1 MNMRQCVSLILGFT
15 PIGSTLSSNL
25 KAQANIGDKESA
37 RIFVQKFYDWYIV
50 LWSECDKRP
59 TSHVA
64 VLDIAIKQRPEYFG
78 LALKKAIAADDSAQN
93 KTEDDIVGLDS
104 DPFIG
109 QELWGNFEAGDV
121 KITGGKF
128 LVDIRNIE
136 KGRPSKEIRDAELRE
151 VVELARRNGNWIIVN
166 ISYPSTRG
174 SKDILQTLK
183 DLKKDRGDP

>member
-1 MNMRQCVSLILGFT
+1 MTRRVSSI
-15 PIGSTLSSNL
+15 IGLAFFSLTLSPNM
-25 KAQANIGDKESA
+25 KAQAKIDDKESA
-37 RIFVQKFYDWYIV
+37 RVFVQKFYDWYIV

>member
-1 MNMRQCVSLILGFT
+1 MRQCVSLILGFT